1 VKALFT
7 EEEDAKNYG
16 YTEKVLKYMT
26 KSIRSYYK
34 ELRIKDG

>member
-1 VKALFT
+1 MKALFQD
-7 EEEDAKNYG
+7 EEVAKNYG
-16 YTEKVLKYMT
+16 YTEKVLKFMT